1 MKREDTRRECIL
13 GGTYCLLRLLQQRP
27 RLNLYLGRR
36 ERQQERKVN
45 QGTLVAVRELL
56 LDGLTTAEREQVEYA
71 AFQEFVSPLLPGS
84 TRLSAAADLQRVEG
98 KWHYTIIHLED
109 ISTRGRPQ
117 GSLPH
122 ILPAPAPTAQ
132 ASVLTLEDL
141 LLHKAAW
148 PRWLDKRIALRWSI
162 QLARLVAKLHH
173 AGVVLGDLSP
183 STVLVDGRGLT
194 SWAPLLLPSWPPPP
208 CYWRHPTASSW
219 RPKGSTLAPLH
230 LSLFPPGRASTGSP
244 FTAPETLRG
253 ESYPCSDV
261 YSLGAILYLLLAHY
275 APPSA
280 LRRTMGLASPMLE
293 WLELPSPQLFE
304 YHHTEKL
311 EPIIRRTLA
320 LEPDE
325 RYNTVFELV
334 EALEGVESEM

>member
-1 MKREDTRRECIL
+1 MKREDPRRESIL

-84 TRLSAAADLQRVEG
+84 TRLSAASGLQRVEG
-98 KWHYTIIHLED
+98 EWHYTIIHLDD
-109 ISTRGRPQ
+109 ISIRGRPQ

-122 ILPAPAPTAQ
+122 ILPVPAPTAQ
-132 ASVLTLEDL
+132 ASVLTLDDL
-141 LLHKAAW
+141 LLQKSAW

-183 STVLVDGRGLT
+183 STVLVNGRGLA

-208 CYWRHPTASSW
+208 CYWQHPTASSW
-219 RPKGSTLAPLH
+219 RTHGSPLH
-230 LSLFPPGRASTGSP
+230 LSLFPPGRASSGSP
-244 FTAPETLRG
+244 FAAPETLRG
-253 ESYPCSDV
+253 ESYPYSDI
-261 YSLGAILYLLLAHY
+261 YSLGAILYLLLLHY

-280 LRRTMGLASPMLE
+280 LRRTEDLVSPTLE
-293 WLELPSPQLFE
+293 WLELPSLQLFE
-304 YHHTEKL
+304 HHHTEKL

-334 EALEGVESEM
+334 EALEGVESEL